1 MDYQLKINGVA
12 MPAPKREGITI
23 KKRKIWAQQH
33 WPVGVRKMLGT
44 LVAIKRTVS
53 IQWPTLTAA
62 QATVLDRAVSDKDHP
77 FVPMQYTD
85 ITGQTVTMDVYFSA
99 PTFTVRST
107 ANGVKI
113 VGASVDGIEQ

>member
-1 MDYQLKINGVA
+1 MDYQLKINGVV
-12 MPAPKREGITI
+12 MPPPKREGITV
-23 KKRKIWAQQH
+23 KKEKIWSSNTGRSAS
-33 WPVGVRKMLGT
+33 GKMLGT

-62 QATVLDRAVSDKDHP
+62 QATVIDRAVSDKDHP

-85 ITGQTVTMDVYFSA
+85 ITGQTVTMDVYFST